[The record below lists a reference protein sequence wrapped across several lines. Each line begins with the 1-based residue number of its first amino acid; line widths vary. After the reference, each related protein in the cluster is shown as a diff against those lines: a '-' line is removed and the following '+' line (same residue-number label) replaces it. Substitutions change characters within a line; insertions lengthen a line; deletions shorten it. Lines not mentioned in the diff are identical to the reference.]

1 MSDTR
6 RLHPTSPAF
15 NIVRHARSLL
25 APGIAVLF
33 VGGDSW
39 QLWLMLL
46 FVPSAVFEIVRFFTF
61 RYTLGDDQI
70 VTSMAF
76 IGRTERSVRYGRI
89 QNVESVQ
96 SLFHRLFGVTEIRV
110 ETGAGGKP
118 EVVLRVVPAGEVER
132 IRERV
137 FAGSTPS
144 DKPGSAEQTSTDTP
158 ARDEPHDEPR
168 VDLLRLR
175 GLDFVRLGMITMRGL
190 VLVAIAMGL
199 AWEFKLFD
207 KLAVARTWVL
217 HQLRATSDIGVGLT
231 AGSVVLLIASALI
244 GGSVLWALLRFGGF
258 RLSRRGDDF
267 RIESGLLTRIGATVP
282 RRRIQLV
289 RLTQS
294 FQHRRFE
301 RAAISVET
309 AGGVD
314 PESGSESSFGR
325 QWFAPLVKLDQIP
338 VIAKEIR
345 PSLSLD
351 AEPWQHLSAR
361 AKRRMLRKS
370 LLIVAPVTIAI
381 AAAVYFVGGW
391 WLVGLTLAG
400 GVASV
405 LFDVRGASMIRYE
418 RSQDWI
424 GCRTGVLTRQTSVA
438 FLDRVQVVDI
448 TESPFD
454 RRARMAT
461 LRIDTAGGGPMG
473 PKVDLPMLDASQ
485 ASVHA
490 LAVATAAERGGFVW

>member
-33 VGGDSW
+33 VGGESW

-46 FVPSAVFEIVRFFTF
+46 FVPSAIFEIVRFFTF
-61 RYTLGDDQI
+61 RYTLSDDQI

-96 SLFHRLFGVTEIRV
+96 SVFHRLFGVTEVCV

-118 EVVLRVVPAGEVER
+118 EVVLRVVPVGEVER

-137 FAGSTPS
+137 FAGS
-144 DKPGSAEQTSTDTP
+144 P
-158 ARDEPHDEPR
+158 ARTPGPGEQADTDSPAAEAPSVE
-168 VDLLRLR
+168 LLRLR

-190 VLVAIAMGL
+190 VLVAIVLGL

-207 KLAVARTWVL
+207 KLAVARDWVL
-217 HQLRATSDIGVGLT
+217 HQLRATSDLSVGLT
-231 AGSVVLLIASALI
+231 AGAVVLLIASALI

-258 RLSRRGDDF
+258 RLTRRGDDF

-289 RLTQS
+289 RLTES

-314 PESGSESSFGR
+314 PESGNESSFGR
-325 QWFAPLVKLDQIP
+325 QWFAPLVELDRIP

-351 AEPWQHLSAR
+351 AEPWHRLSPR

-370 LLIVAPVTIAI
+370 LLIVGPVTIAI
-381 AAAVYFVGGW
+381 AAAVFFVGGW
-391 WLVGLTLAG
+391 WLAGLVVAG
-400 GVASV
+400 GVASA
-405 LFDVRGASMIRYE
+405 LFDRRGASMIRYQ
-418 RSQDWI
+418 RSPDWI

-473 PKVDLPMLDASQ
+473 PKVDLPMLDAAQ
-485 ASVHA
+485 AAEHA

>member
-6 RLHPTSPAF
+6 RLQPTSPAF

-46 FVPSAVFEIVRFFTF
+46 FVPSAIFEIVRFFTF

-96 SLFHRLFGVTEIRV
+96 SLFHRLFGVTEVRV

-118 EVVLRVVPAGEVER
+118 EVVLRVVPVGEVER

-137 FAGSTPS
+137 FAGSPART
-144 DKPGSAEQTSTDTP
+144 PGSGEQAGTDSP
-158 ARDEPHDEPR
+158 PIEEPR
-168 VDLLRLR
+168 VELLRLR

-207 KLAVARTWVL
+207 KLAVARDWVL

-231 AGSVVLLIASALI
+231 AGAVVLLLASALI

-258 RLSRRGDDF
+258 RLSRQGDDF

-289 RLTQS
+289 RLTES

-314 PESGSESSFGR
+314 PESGNESSFGR
-325 QWFAPLVKLDQIP
+325 QWFAPLVELDRIP

-351 AEPWQHLSAR
+351 AEPWQRLSAR

-370 LLIVAPVTIAI
+370 LLIIAPVTIAI
-381 AAAVYFVGGW
+381 AAALFFAGGW
-391 WLVGLTLAG
+391 WLAGLVVAG
-400 GVASV
+400 GVASA
-405 LFDVRGASMIRYE
+405 LFDRRAASMIRYQ

-438 FLDRVQVVDI
+438 FLDRAQVIDVV
-448 TESPFD
+448 ESPFD

-473 PKVDLPMLDASQ
+473 PRVDLPMLDAAQ
-485 ASVHA
+485 ASEHA